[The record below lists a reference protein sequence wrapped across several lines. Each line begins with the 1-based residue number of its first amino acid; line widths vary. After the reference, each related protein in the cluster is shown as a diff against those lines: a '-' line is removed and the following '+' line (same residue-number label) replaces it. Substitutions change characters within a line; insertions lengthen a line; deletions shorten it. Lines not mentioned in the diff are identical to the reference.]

1 MTSTTSIVVFV
12 FAIVAAIMLHEA
24 GHFLTARRFG
34 MRADR
39 FFLGFGPT
47 VWSTRRGETEYGV
60 KALWLGGFVRIRGM
74 SDLDERVAPLADEV
88 FAPQRIAEDHQ
99 HLPAGVGADAA
110 AGPEL
115 PGDAA
120 VPERTWERLGAELRE
135 RGTPEDLATRIVT
148 RTRSLTE
155 DGGPAVARRAL
166 REVLAGELPEPRTS
180 GDLSHRLLHG
190 DADRFFADKPAWQRT
205 IVLAAGSVTHFA
217 LAALVLLV
225 GFLFLPTQ
233 AVGSEPVVSRV
244 ADDSPAQEAGLQAG
258 DRLLAVQGQASDDF
272 LELRDAIVPRA
283 GQPTTLTIE
292 RDEQVLDLTVVPA
305 EVEDPQ
311 TGEVIGQVG
320 FEPTLITDRLPAD
333 DAIRE
338 ALVGDFG
345 FAGMFTGTFTAIGQV
360 FGPEGLGTI
369 FAQTTGAEERTL
381 ETGAVSMVGAA
392 SLAGQTDLFG
402 FLLLF
407 AAINVFIG
415 IFNLLPLPP
424 LDGGH
429 LAVLGVERSV
439 NAVRAARGKPQDYT
453 VDPRAVAAVA
463 VPVLLVLGFVFVSLL
478 YLDITSPL
486 QF

>member
-1 MTSTTSIVVFV
+1 MTSATSILMFAI
-12 FAIVAAIMLHEA
+12 AIVAAIVLHEA
-24 GHFLTARRFG
+24 GHFVTARRFG

-39 FFLGFGPT
+39 FFIGFGPT
-47 VWSTRRGETEYGV
+47 VWSTRRGETEYGL
-60 KALWLGGFVRIRGM
+60 KALLLGGYVRIRGM
-74 SDLDERVAPLADEV
+74 SDLDERLAPVADEV
-88 FAPQRIAEDHQ
+88 FDAQRIAEDHE
-99 HLPAGVGADAA
+99 HVPAGVGADAA
-110 AGPEL
+110 
-115 PGDAA
+115 GDAGL
-120 VPERTWERLGAELRE
+120 PERTWERLDTTLRE
-135 RGTPEDLATRIVT
+135 RGTPDDLTARLVS

-155 DGGPAVARRAL
+155 DGGPDVARRAL
-166 REVLAGELPEPRTS
+166 REVMAGELPDPQTP

-205 IVLAAGSVTHFA
+205 IVLAAGSVTHFV
-217 LAALVLLV
+217 LAAVVLLV

-233 AVGSEPVVSRV
+233 FLGTEPVVSSV
-244 ADDSPAQEAGLQAG
+244 SADSPAQEGGLEVG

-272 LELRDAIVPRA
+272 ADLRESIVPRA
-283 GQPTTLTIE
+283 GEPTTLTVE
-292 RDEQVLDLTVVPA
+292 RDGEVLDLTVVPA
-305 EVEDPQ
+305 EAEDPL
-311 TGEVIGQVG
+311 TGETIGQVG
-320 FEPTLITDRLPAD
+320 FEPTLLAERLPAD
-333 DAIRE
+333 VAVRE
-338 ALVGDFG
+338 ALVGDQG
-345 FAGMFTGTFTAIGQV
+345 FAGMVTGTFTGIAQV

-369 FAQTTGAEERTL
+369 FSQATGAEERTP

-392 SLAGQTDLFG
+392 SLAGQVDLFG

-415 IFNLLPLPP
+415 ILNLLPLPP

-453 VDPRAVAAVA
+453 VDPRVVAAVA
-463 VPVLLVLGFVFVSLL
+463 VPVLIVFLFVFVSLL